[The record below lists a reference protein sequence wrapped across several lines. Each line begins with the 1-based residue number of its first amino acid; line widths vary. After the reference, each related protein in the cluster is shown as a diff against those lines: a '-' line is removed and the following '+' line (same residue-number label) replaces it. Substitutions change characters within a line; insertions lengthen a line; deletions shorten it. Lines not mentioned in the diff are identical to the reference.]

1 MRDLDAKASGAAEAR
16 IVGNLAG
23 VVEWANDAFA
33 QLSGFGLDET
43 LDKPVGRLLER
54 AGIDL
59 EIVEFV
65 AQHFFEGRVCR
76 VAFPFERPDGR
87 RIDVLLE
94 VEALRD
100 ALGEIDRF
108 SAIAREESAAPG
120 ASEMAST
127 DRNASRAETPS
138 APDCAVDLDA
148 AIRRAVEAALAGRT
162 SEPNAPDSEL
172 GLILELDLAAGHEGI
187 AVTRPDGIGVGIGVA
202 RRDACPAA
210 VEPQPP
216 ASRAIESL
224 ATALFEAARLGVEEA
239 GNAGGVIT
247 LSTARLDAHRRFVS
261 KVHAIAACPAER
273 CALGDVVL
281 EVHDTGRTLP
291 PSVLAAL
298 ARGDFDGARALETS
312 ARVDALAVAC
322 ARALD
327 LGARIHL
334 DGTPG
339 CGNQLLV
346 LFAPARDQ
354 AR

>member
-1 MRDLDAKASGAAEAR
+1 MRDLGTKAAGAAPAR

-33 QLSGFGLDET
+33 QLSGIGLDET
-43 LDKPVGRLLER
+43 VDKPVSRLLER

-100 ALGEIDRF
+100 ALGEVDRF
-108 SAIAREESAAPG
+108 SAIAREESAAPC
-120 ASEMAST
+120 ASETASPN
-127 DRNASRAETPS
+127 RSPSRAEPPP
-138 APDCAVDLDA
+138 APGYAVDLDA
-148 AIRRAVEAALAGRT
+148 AIRRAVEAALAGGRR
-162 SEPNAPDSEL
+162 EPNASGDEL
-172 GLILELDLAAGHEGI
+172 GLTVELDLAGGLERI
-187 AVTRPDGIGVGIGVA
+187 AVAGLGGEGLGGDAGDLRA
-202 RRDACPAA
+202 ACPAT
-210 VEPQPP
+210 VEPP
-216 ASRAIESL
+216 AGQAIESL
-224 ATALFEAARLGVEEA
+224 ATALFEAARLGVAEA

-247 LSTARLDAHRRFVS
+247 LSTARLDVHRRFVS
-261 KVHAIAACPAER
+261 KVHAIPACPAER
-273 CALGDVVL
+273 SASGDVVL
-281 EVHDTGRTLP
+281 EVHDTGRALP

-298 ARGDFDGARALETS
+298 ARGDS
-312 ARVDALAVAC
+312 AA

-327 LGARIHL
+327 PSARVGALAEACACALGLGARIHL

-339 CGNQLLV
+339 CGSQVLV
-346 LFAPARDQ
+346 LFEPAPNQ